1 MMESMVMVKMELVAT
16 LKNYYKYLYDEITLT
31 L

>member
-16 LKNYYKYLYDEITLT
+16 LNLKNYYKYLTL
-31 L
+31 LG